1 MGTQDLDID
10 GNIYVDNYRC
20 TCRAETIVPMNS
32 TPKLYNTIEHFVNVV
47 SWTPFA
53 SPGGSLV
60 SELEMTNTE

>member
-1 MGTQDLDID
+1 MGKQELDID
-10 GNIYVDNYRC
+10 GNIYVDNDRC